1 VNPRVWVAVAV
12 AVAEV
17 PAVEEELLFEDEDVV
32 VIRVEDM
39 LDEYVVLMLEEVDV
53 EVEVEVEVED

>member
-12 AVAEV
+12 AVEV

-32 VIRVEDM
+32 VIRVE
-39 LDEYVVLMLEEVDV
+39 LYLPRNSSHIRSFL
-53 EVEVEVEVED
+53 